1 MLSRSEKLR
10 TGLTYWVSAASV
22 FGIISWST
30 LTVVDMKN
38 DLSRAEKD
46 RAALSQQVKDLGGT
60 PVAGPRGSTGTPG
73 RDGRN
78 GDPGATG
85 SPGRDG
91 TDGTTGAAGAPGSDG
106 KAGSDGADG
115 AAGLPGRDGR
125 DGADGAV
132 GPKGDQGE
140 QGIQGPPGP
149 TCPDGY
155 TPTHTP
161 INLRDAIV
169 CLKTETLG

>member
-10 TGLTYWVSAASV
+10 TGLTYWVSAAAV
-22 FGIISWST
+22 FGIIGWST
-30 LTVVDMKN
+30 LTVVDMRN
-38 DLSRAEKD
+38 DLSKAERD

-78 GDPGATG
+78 GNPGTAG
-85 SPGRDG
+85 AAGRDG
-91 TDGTTGAAGAPGSDG
+91 ADGSSGTPGTAGADG
-106 KAGSDGADG
+106 KDGSDGADG
-115 AAGLPGRDGR
+115 KAGTDGAPGR
-125 DGADGAV
+125 DGAV

-149 TCPDGY
+149 ECPEGY
-155 TPTHTP
+155 TPTHVP
-161 INLRDAIV
+161 IDFRDAIV
-169 CLKTETLG
+169 CLKTETLGR